1 MKILCIGHAAYDI
14 TLPIDSFPIENTK
27 NRVTERVECGGGPAS
42 NAAYLLAKWKMESY
56 FAGVIGND
64 VYGSKILKEFN
75 DIGVH
80 TNFLEINKDLT
91 TTSSFIIASK
101 ENGSRT
107 ILTYRPNDMKMSGF
121 DLDIKPDVILI
132 DGQEPE
138 ISKKILLDNPN
149 AISII
154 DAGRVN
160 PEIIELS
167 KLVNYVVCSR
177 DFAENITNI
186 KIDYNNNKTLVDVYV
201 SLKEILKN
209 NIIITLEEF
218 GCIYEDNANI
228 RRMPSIKVKAKDT
241 TGAGDIFHGAF
252 AYGIANGYNI
262 EKTLKYANIA
272 GAISVTRVGG
282 RYSIPTL
289 EEVEEKYATFK

>member
-1 MKILCIGHAAYDI
+1 MKTLCIGHAAYDI
-14 TLPIDSFPIENTK
+14 TIPMDGFPIENTK
-27 NRVTERVECGGGPAS
+27 YRVTERIECGGGPAS

-64 VYGSKILKEFN
+64 VYGNRILKEFN

-91 TTSSFIIASK
+91 TTSSSIIVNK

-107 ILTYRPNDMKMSGF
+107 ILTYRPNDMKMSSF

-132 DGQEPE
+132 DGQELE
-138 ISKKILLDNPN
+138 ISKKIIIDNPD

-154 DAGRVN
+154 DAGRAK
-160 PEIIELS
+160 PEIIELA
-167 KLVNYVVCSR
+167 KMVNYVVCSKA
-177 DFAENITNI
+177 FAEDVTNI
-186 KIDYNNNKTLVDVYV
+186 KIDYNNSKTLVDVYL
-201 SLKEILKN
+201 SLKQMFKN
-209 NIIITLEEF
+209 NIVVTLEEF
-218 GCIYEDNANI
+218 GCIYEDNGNI

-262 EKTLKYANIA
+262 EKILKYANIA
-272 GAISVTRVGG
+272 GAISVTRVGS

-289 EEVEEKYATFK
+289 EEVEEKYATFE